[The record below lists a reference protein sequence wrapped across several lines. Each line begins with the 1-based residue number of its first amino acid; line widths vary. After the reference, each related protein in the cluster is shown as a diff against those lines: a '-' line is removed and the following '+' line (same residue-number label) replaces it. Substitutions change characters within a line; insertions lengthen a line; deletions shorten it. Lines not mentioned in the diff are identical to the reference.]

1 MEEVWNGSAD
11 VWGADESESSNPTIR
26 VNGEDIELEVG
37 DNFKD
42 VIKEQSIEA
51 GFGKFRVILN
61 GEEILP
67 SQAPELVEAGMKIEV
82 LPYDVPGAE

>member
-1 MEEVWNGSAD
+1 MEEVWNGGD
-11 VWGADESESSNPTIR
+11 VWNTNASESNYPTIR
-26 VNGEDIELEVG
+26 VNGEDIELDVG

-61 GEEILP
+61 GEEIKP
-67 SQAPELVEAGMKIEV
+67 SEAPELVEAGMKIEV

>member
-1 MEEVWNGSAD
+1 MEEVWNGGD
-11 VWGADESESSNPTIR
+11 VWNTNTDDSVCPTIR
-26 VNGEDIELEVG
+26 VNGENMDLDVG

-42 VIKEQSIEA
+42 VIKEASLEA
-51 GFGKFRVILN
+51 GFGKFRVILD

-67 SQAPELVEAGMKIEV
+67 SQAPELVEAGMRIEV